1 MAPIRLRRAKTRPP
15 GGGGIA
21 GRTPGTVGM
30 YTQSCEMPLKEP
42 RGSGGGPQGW
52 RAVGT
57 PGNPGKGVGSQDMGQ
72 VPGGPP
78 GLGHC
83 LQQKGMGDVSHHSP
97 IPIPG
102 SVLLRA
108 LCSQPRIS
116 LQLFL
121 PCALQIPASSRRGR
135 KASQGL
141 AATGGC
147 WGQAGAPDKH
157 PNGPKHPPR
166 AGGSSPCPK
175 AFCVH
180 CALPSI
186 QPPVN
191 EPQHERSNQP
201 RRSPASSNLP
211 PSLLCRNF
219 PGCGF
224 LPLIPHSFIHQRSPT
239 GGTGT
244 TPK

>member
-1 MAPIRLRRAKTRPP
+1 MK
-15 GGGGIA
+15 
-21 GRTPGTVGM
+21 
-30 YTQSCEMPLKEP
+30 SCGDPREP
-42 RGSGGGPQGW
+42 REGCGEPGHGAGPGRSPWAGALLAAEGDGGRVPPQ
-52 RAVGT
+52 
-57 PGNPGKGVGSQDMGQ
+57 PHP
-72 VPGGPP
+72 
-78 GLGHC
+78 H
-83 LQQKGMGDVSHHSP
+83 P

-108 LCSQPRIS
+108 LCSQLRIS

-157 PNGPKHPPR
+157 PNGPKHPPW

-175 AFCVH
+175 AFSVRR
-180 CALPSI
+180 ALPSI

-201 RRSPASSNLP
+201 RCSPASSNLP